1 MAKALCTLFALLF
14 VCYST
19 ATAQTDARADI
30 PLLQR
35 ADSARIFG
43 SETAEFIIDEYI
55 DFACGDCQQF
65 YLTKGDSLKAL
76 VEEQDVIFILR
87 VYPIP
92 RLLRGYQAAEAAFC
106 AAALAEAPGFLGM
119 VNQLFTFQNAWKPA
133 LDPTPY
139 FEAYAEN
146 MNLPLAAFSDCLR
159 RDVMSPLIINDIRMA
174 NSAQVQG
181 TPTFVF
187 NKKGEANGD
196 ESFYGVQPMERFID
210 SIENL
215 KQREQ
220 N

>member
-106 AAALAEAPGFLGM
+106 AAALVMVIVYVIPHSARGTELDYELLEQGVPPSEA
-119 VNQLFTFQNAWKPA
+119 
-133 LDPTPY
+133 
-139 FEAYAEN
+139 
-146 MNLPLAAFSDCLR
+146 
-159 RDVMSPLIINDIRMA
+159 
-174 NSAQVQG
+174 
-181 TPTFVF
+181 
-187 NKKGEANGD
+187 
-196 ESFYGVQPMERFID
+196 
-210 SIENL
+210 L
-215 KQREQ
+215 KSGRED
-220 N
+220 